1 MNCISLSVNNLLSKI
16 SFFPLLFLV
25 ATEASCSAELPE
37 PYFFGLNPGVLVSET
52 CTTYGDYSVKLTESD
67 EARLFDVFHNKSCQ
81 EKPVLQLDLDIDST
95 LAGVWQG
102 FVVFDEG
109 TDVNG
114 RSLRMVA
121 LNNPEEIYTPSF
133 EGDAPRF
140 TNYTLTYYSPSK
152 DIASAKAC
160 ESLGLDYQDMKNH
173 ADAVHIGY
181 QYEFSA
187 KTRKTTQ
194 IRNSY
199 TCYAV
204 Q

>member
-1 MNCISLSVNNLLSKI
+1 MNYISILL
-16 SFFPLLFLV
+16 LLV
-25 ATEASCSAELPE
+25 AAEASCSTDLSE
-37 PYFFGLNPGVLVSET
+37 PYFFGLSPAIVVSDS
-52 CTTYGDYSVKLTESD
+52 CTGYGDYSAKLIGSD
-67 EARLFDVFHNKSCQ
+67 ENQLFDIFHNKNCQ
-81 EKPVLQLDLDIDST
+81 DKPLLQLDLDST

-114 RSLRMVA
+114 HSLRIVA
-121 LNNPEEIYTPSF
+121 LSNPEEIYTPAF

-140 TNYTLTYYSPSK
+140 TNDTLTYYAPSE
-152 DIASAKAC
+152 DVATAKAC
-160 ESLGLDYQDMKNH
+160 ESLGLDYRDMKDH

-181 QYEFSA
+181 QYQFSA
-187 KTRKTTQ
+187 KTKKT
-194 IRNSY
+194 IKIKDAY

>member
-1 MNCISLSVNNLLSKI
+1 MIPLFNKMNIL
-16 SFFPLLFLV
+16 PLLFLA
-25 ATEASCSAELPE
+25 ATEASCNADLPE
-37 PYFFGLNPGVLVSET
+37 PYFFGLSPAIVVSDS
-52 CTTYGDYSVKLTESD
+52 CTGYDDYSVKLTESD
-67 EARLFDVFHNKSCQ
+67 EAQLFDIFHNKNCQ
-81 EKPVLQLDLDIDST
+81 DKSALQLDLDIDST

-114 RSLRMVA
+114 HSLRMVA
-121 LNNPEEIYTPSF
+121 LSNPEEIYTPEF

-140 TNYTLTYYSPSK
+140 TNDTLTYYAPSE
-152 DIASAKAC
+152 DVATAKVC
-160 ESLGLDYQDMKNH
+160 EPLGLDYRDMKDH

-181 QYEFSA
+181 QYQFSA
-187 KTRKTTQ
+187 KTKKAIKIKDQ
-194 IRNSY
+194 Y